1 MAIYDD
7 LANIIKGNRGD
18 RLDMMIPLLV
28 ATVSSLANSRWG
40 WIDTNP
46 ATVFFAVFGTAYAVW
61 RIIAI
66 CVKKITGE
74 WYRDRFFELLDA
86 VPSNIIAST
95 DKRSLRENVMH
106 MRRLA
111 LAQGKS
117 ERRILAW
124 ARKLRNEDAA
134 WDENAEEEGLEA
146 AFLDLTTP
154 EAMETPSADNERRS

>member
-18 RLDMMIPLLV
+18 RLDMMIPLLL

-46 ATVFFAVFGTAYAVW
+46 ATVFFGVFGAAYAVW

-74 WYRDRFFELLDA
+74 WYRDRFFEMLDGVPDLL
-86 VPSNIIAST
+86 VGGGN
-95 DKRSLRENVMH
+95 RSLRENIME
-106 MRRLA
+106 MRRVA
-111 LAQGKS
+111 LTHGMS
-117 ERRILAW
+117 ERRILVR
-124 ARKLRNEDAA
+124 ARKLGNEDAT
-134 WDENAEEEGLEA
+134 WDENAEEEGLDA
-146 AFLDLTTP
+146 AFLDLTTGRSNRNAP
-154 EAMETPSADNERRS
+154 RRE